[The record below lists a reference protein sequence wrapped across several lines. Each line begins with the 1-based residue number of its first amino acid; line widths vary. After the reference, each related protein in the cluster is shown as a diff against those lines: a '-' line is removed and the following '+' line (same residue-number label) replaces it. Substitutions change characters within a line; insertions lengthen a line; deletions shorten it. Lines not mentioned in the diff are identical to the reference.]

1 MNRREIKQ
9 RINRAVRQITPNVYD
24 DVATVPVRKMA
35 AHDHITRQEL
45 PGERS
50 RSVRMFGFAPA
61 FASLAV
67 LFIAI
72 FAWWQFLR
80 IDSVV
85 AVDVNPSIELKLNR
99 LSHVVAVQAYN
110 PEAQSLVEA
119 VPWRF
124 SPVEDV
130 IQRLLGAMKQQGYL
144 QSENSFLMLSYQ
156 QDNQIRA
163 EALGR
168 RLNKA
173 VLRLKLQN
181 PEMVYV
187 QRVEIKEIAG
197 LADDYNVSRGVM
209 QLILK
214 AQMMNP
220 QYGVEFLRELDL
232 QTLYWLSENS
242 MNSAPENTIPSPTT
256 VPTLVETPTRESPSP
271 KTPTP
276 ELTPTANPTLAPTVQ
291 PTPMPR
297 SWEYLCWEE
306 DDDEYEWDDDCWE
319 DLWEYCG
326 ENGRLNDDCV
336 QRIVDACWDGEEL
349 DDDCFDD

>member
-50 RSVRMFGFAPA
+50 RSMRMFGFAPA

-156 QDNQIRA
+156 QDNQSRA
-163 EALGR
+163 EALSR

-173 VLRLKLQN
+173 VLRLKLQS

-197 LADDYNVSRGVM
+197 LADDYDVSRGVM

-214 AQMMNP
+214 AQIMNP
-220 QYGVEFLRELDL
+220 QYSVELLSELDL
-232 QTLYWLSENS
+232 QTLYWLSENK
-242 MNSAPENTIPSPTT
+242 MQSAPESTAPSPTP
-256 VPTLVETPTRESPSP
+256 VPVTF
-271 KTPTP
+271 PTP
-276 ELTPTANPTLAPTVQ
+276 EPTLGILST
-291 PTPMPR
+291 PR
-297 SWEYLCWEE
+297 SWEFLCWEE